1 MAQATVKDLADQL
14 TEMSDKFVAS
24 FTETMKVEDDLTAFL
39 RGRQRWYVGT
49 QQDSTPGALPET
61 QATPDKLAEAAE
73 PKKKKCPKPKN
84 VKSKVTSKVDMGKV
98 AKVGG
103 LVIGVG
109 LIVGG
114 IALALADGPQPGPAD
129 AAALPIIIQGANKI
143 VPFVRP
149 LVPTLLAKGGL
160 VTKPTKALIGEAGP
174 EIVVPMHKF
183 GETIKDIYKQSAK
196 ALLTATAGFLAS
208 QPNNPSKGKLLG
220 DIAKLKAAFGLG
232 ALKVETNV

>member
-49 QQDSTPGALPET
+49 QQDSAPGAESQTEVPP
-61 QATPDKLAEAAE
+61 QQLAEAAA

-84 VKSKVTSKVDMGKV
+84 VKSRVTSKVDMGKV
-98 AKVGG
+98 AKIGG

-129 AAALPIIIQGANKI
+129 IAGLKLISMGANKI
-143 VPFVRP
+143 VPLIRTGA
-149 LVPTLLAKGGL
+149 LVGLAKGGL
-160 VTKPTKALIGEAGP
+160 VTKPTRALIGEAGP
-174 EIVVPMHKF
+174 EIVVPIHKL
-183 GETIKDIYKQSAK
+183 GDAIRDVYKQGSK
-196 ALLTATAGFLAS
+196 ALLEATAGFLLS
-208 QPNNPSKGKLLG
+208 L
-220 DIAKLKAAFGLG
+220 IHI
-232 ALKVETNV
+232 